1 MLGRSI
7 LFSTLIAGLLVVT
20 LGACEDK
27 KASEEKYLRR
37 GIALF
42 EEHEFKKARVEFKN
56 ALRINPKT
64 AEGWYRMGLVD
75 EAEGNLRN
83 AFAAFNRAV
92 EEDSTHA
99 AANIKI
105 GNYHFLAEELDQAES
120 RADKVLELDPDNADA
135 HALNGAILLRRG
147 EAEGAREAAQRA
159 LSIDPGNT
167 GGLSVLAGYHLA
179 RGESELVLKMLEE
192 GIANGAD
199 DVSILLLKARIH
211 EKRAEIDEVVK
222 TYERIFAAKP
232 RVAGYR
238 TALAKFLVQ
247 AQRLDQ
253 AEKVLRDGIAAM
265 PTDMS
270 MKVALI
276 GFLEEKRGLDAAETA
291 LKEWKAADPET
302 DAYDFVLAELYI
314 RHNAIDRAIAL
325 LKEVVEVRGME
336 PAGLNAQVSLAKINF
351 ARGNQELAEK
361 LLSAVLAED
370 PRNADALYVR
380 ASIAFNAGRL
390 QEAIAD
396 LRIVTTDKPNFKA
409 ALQILAEALLREGD
423 RELAIDTLVRA
434 IDADP
439 MDVTPRTRL
448 AQLYHARGDSDAA
461 IKQLRTVTEMK
472 PQFPVAWESIARIE
486 AGNRQWTE
494 AEAALNKL
502 RELPGQERVSTY
514 LDGVILNGQG
524 QTDAATGKFREV
536 IRQDPESP
544 LAVHA
549 INSLIS
555 VEQERGKIET
565 VIALLEEIAAEH
577 PQVAT
582 VHTTL
587 GRLYMRNERGE
598 EAARQFDLAIAAG
611 PKTADPFLARAD
623 GLIKEG
629 KLEEALAVLKRG
641 DEALPLD
648 LRTKL
653 MTASIQERM
662 ADYEAAIATYGD
674 ILAAAPL
681 NHIAANNMAALIA
694 DFKYTDE
701 EALEQARHLAERF
714 VASDNPI
721 FLDTLGWVCY
731 RQGKIQQALIY
742 LRRAAAGIDTA
753 PQLYFHLGA
762 ALAAAD
768 QREEAK
774 AALEKA
780 VASATAYPGLEDAR
794 RLLANM

>member
-42 EEHEFKKARVEFKN
+42 EEQEFKKARVEFKN

-83 AFAAFNRAV
+83 AFAAFTRAV
-92 EEDSTHA
+92 EEDNTHA
-99 AANIKI
+99 ASNIKI
-105 GNYHFLAEELDQAES
+105 GNYHFLAEEFDEAEK
-120 RADKVLELDPDNADA
+120 RAEKVLELEPDNADA
-135 HALNGAILLRRG
+135 YALKAAILLRRG
-147 EAEGAREAAQRA
+147 EAEGARETAQRA
-159 LSIDPGNT
+159 LSIDPANT
-167 GGLSVLAGYHLA
+167 GGLSVMAGYHLA
-179 RGESELVLKMLEE
+179 RGESDLVLDMLEE

-199 DVSILLLKARIH
+199 DVAILILKARIH
-211 EKRAEIDEVVK
+211 EKRAEIDKVVES
-222 TYERIFAAKP
+222 YERIFAAKP
-232 RVAGYR
+232 QVAGHR
-238 TALAKFLVQ
+238 TALAKFLVE

-253 AEKVLRDGIAAM
+253 AETVLRDGIAAM
-265 PTDMS
+265 PEDMS
-270 MKVALI
+270 MKVALVS
-276 GFLEEKRGLDAAETA
+276 FLEEKRGLDAAEAA
-291 LKEWKAADPET
+291 LKEWKTAEPDS
-302 DAYDFVLAELYI
+302 DAYDFILAELYI
-314 RHNAIDRAIAL
+314 RHNAIDRAVEL
-325 LKEVVEVRGME
+325 LREVVEVRGME

-380 ASIAFNAGRL
+380 ASIAFNEGRL
-390 QEAIAD
+390 QDAIAD
-396 LRIVTTDKPNFKA
+396 LRVVVTDKPSFKP
-409 ALQILAEALLREGD
+409 ALQTLAEALLREGD
-423 RELAIDTLVRA
+423 RELAIDSLVRA
-434 IDADP
+434 VDADP
-439 MDVTPRTRL
+439 LDVRPRTRL

-461 IKQLRTVTEMK
+461 IKQLHTVTEME

-486 AGNRQWTE
+486 AGNRNWAE
-494 AEAALNKL
+494 AEAAVNTL
-502 RELPGQERVSTY
+502 RQLPGQQDVAAY
-514 LDGVILNGQG
+514 LDGLILRGQG
-524 QTDAATGKFREV
+524 QADAATGKFREV
-536 IRQDPESP
+536 IQRDPESP

-565 VIALLEEIAAEH
+565 VITLLEGITAEH
-577 PQVAT
+577 PKVAT
-582 VHTTL
+582 VHTLL
-587 GRLYMRNERGE
+587 GRLYMDNDRAD
-598 EAARQFDLAIAAG
+598 AAAKQFDLAIGAG
-611 PKTADPFLARAD
+611 PRSADPFLARAD
-623 GLIKEG
+623 GLAKQGEVQ
-629 KLEEALAVLKRG
+629 EALAVLRHG
-641 DEALPLD
+641 AEALPQD

-653 MTASIQERM
+653 MTASIQEQM
-662 ADYEAAIATYGD
+662 ADYDAAIATYD
-674 ILAAAPL
+674 EILAVAPM

-694 DFKYTDE
+694 DYKYADE
-701 EALEQARHLAERF
+701 EALERARHLAERF
-714 VASDNPI
+714 VASEDPV

-742 LRRAAAGIDTA
+742 LRRAAASSDTA

-780 VASATAYPGLEDAR
+780 VANAASYPGLEDAR
-794 RLLANM
+794 RLLASL